1 MQNNGIITH
10 ISYKPCNLIFQS
22 TIVAM
27 NNKNIFISHINFYN
41 SSLNFPGP
49 KRPWQ

>member
-27 NNKNIFISHINFYN
+27 YG
-41 SSLNFPGP
+41 PGIQMY
-49 KRPWQ
+49 KRV

>member
-27 NNKNIFISHINFYN
+27 NNKNIFISHINFYTSVIIIIWCCLWN
-41 SSLNFPGP
+41 
-49 KRPWQ
+49 